1 MNHSGSVHTKFYSRG
16 LINTVY
22 HLYVKNNNG
31 EETGLKRK
39 RGLINF
45 LPPEKWDLF
54 EGGLNGGFTVL
65 VNAS

>member
-1 MNHSGSVHTKFYSRG
+1 M
-16 LINTVY
+16 
-22 HLYVKNNNG
+22 KNNNG

-54 EGGLNGGFTVL
+54 EGGGLNEGFTVL

>member
-1 MNHSGSVHTKFYSRG
+1 MKT
-16 LINTVY
+16 
-22 HLYVKNNNG
+22 NNG

-45 LPPEKWDLF
+45 LPREKWDLF